1 MIESNL
7 NKFQVPASFPL
18 DRVGERI
25 FVIGI
30 GLIGGSIVLDIKSLR
45 PEATIFGIDSNESH
59 LDEAIALGVIDAGST
74 FDDLVNADFVIVSVP
89 VDAALTVLPKVLDA
103 IGEQTIVFE
112 VGSTK
117 IPICEAVSNH
127 PRRRNF
133 IATHPIAGT
142 EFSGPSAAITGL
154 FQGKT
159 NIICE
164 VEKTSFKLQEKALDL
179 FKQMGM
185 RIRYMDP
192 KSHDKHIA
200 YVSHLSHISAFMLGK
215 TVIEKEKHEQDIFD
229 MAGSGFEST
238 VRLAKSSP
246 AMWTPIFKQNRKQVV
261 KTLEEYIS
269 NLTQFKD
276 LLVNEDYDAIFEEM
290 ESVNR
295 IKEILNGMS
304 PSTLKAEAVN
314 K

>member
-1 MIESNL
+1 MNIH
-7 NKFQVPASFPL
+7 
-18 DRVGERI
+18 
-25 FVIGI
+25 VIGI
-30 GLIGGSIVLDIKSLR
+30 GLIGGSMVLDIKALH
-45 PEATIFGIDSNESH
+45 PEATIYGIDNNESH
-59 LDEAIALGVIDAGST
+59 LAEAIALGVVDQAAT
-74 FDDLVNADFVIVSVP
+74 FEDLAEADFVIVSVP
-89 VDAALTVLPKVLDA
+89 VDIALSLLPKVLDA
-103 IGEQTIVFE
+103 IGDNTIVFE

-117 IPICEAVSNH
+117 MPICEAVANH

-142 EFSGPSAAITGL
+142 EFSGPSAAIKGL
-154 FQGKT
+154 FEGKT

-164 VEKTSFKLQEKALDL
+164 VEKTTFKLQEKALDL
-179 FKQMGM
+179 FKNIGM

-200 YVSHLSHISAFMLGK
+200 YVSHLSHISSFMLGK
-215 TVIEKEKHEQDIFD
+215 TVIDKEKVEQDIFD

-246 AMWTPIFKQNRKQVV
+246 AMWTPIFKQNKKQVV

-269 NLTQFKD
+269 NLTHFKE
-276 LLVNEDYDAIFEEM
+276 LLEQDDYDAIFNEM
-290 ESVNR
+290 QSVNK
-295 IKEILNGMS
+295 IKEILNGM
-304 PSTLKAEAVN
+304 K